1 VRVAVRDDGPGMPEE
16 VRRRACEPFFTTK
29 APGKGTGLGLAQIH
43 GFAHQSGGTVLI
55 DSAPGQ
61 GTEVAILLPRAA
73 ADTASVEATEVRGA
87 PEPEPEPEA
96 GSGELVLVVE
106 DEALVRAA
114 LAETLRDLGYHA
126 VEVADADAALALLD
140 RGVGVDAILS
150 DVTMPGSLDG
160 LGLAA
165 AARARLPGLP
175 VILATGRAGAL
186 DGRSLPPGVGVLRK
200 PLGQGAIA
208 AALRRAL
215 AGATGAEPVGA

>member
-1 VRVAVRDDGPGMPEE
+1 
-16 VRRRACEPFFTTK
+16 
-29 APGKGTGLGLAQIH
+29 
-43 GFAHQSGGTVLI
+43 VLI
-55 DSAPGQ
+55 DSAPGR

-73 ADTASVEATEVRGA
+73 ADAASVEAAEVSGA
-87 PEPEPEPEA
+87 PEPEAEV

-150 DVTMPGSLDG
+150 DVTMPGSMDG
-160 LGLAA
+160 AGLAH

-186 DGRSLPPGVGVLRK
+186 DGRALPPGVGVLRK
-200 PLGQGAIA
+200 PLEQGAIA

-215 AGATGAEPVGA
+215 AGTTAAGPVEA